1 MDLIEY
7 VYLYQII
14 SLLVIISIT
23 SYIIHNKVTDKLSS
37 EIEGDHSSSPIF
49 DLYDGNKDD
58 ENCKYYLVL
67 GYIEHE
73 VVGEEIYYTYI
84 EYLYQW
90 KHTSFCYPESVY
102 NYTELLNN

>member
-58 ENCKYYLVL
+58 CVIL
-67 GYIEHE
+67 G
-73 VVGEEIYYTYI
+73 
-84 EYLYQW
+84 
-90 KHTSFCYPESVY
+90 
-102 NYTELLNN
+102 